1 MDNDLHEAIKNR
13 PLRKV
18 EAVEKKEP
26 VRGVRTECGSDD
38 KGGAGS
44 ELAAQLARMRRRCG
58 DSEDCVQDRDVVN
71 ESVPNRDV
79 VRDEPVRRD
88 VEVRRG
94 VSNAGISRN
103 PVSNRPNPVQSGAS
117 SRFTS
122 QPVSITSQEAFPRPA
137 GPSRMNRKP
146 AWKSP
151 ESIQQV
157 ESTDQEESPTFQ
169 SLLQRFEQ
177 RAGGASRRESY
188 PEVSLEEVKE
198 PRRYSQPVIK
208 REERQVEVRVQ
219 PRSLR
224 DQPLRDRPEPLRSQ
238 PQLQPLRSQPQPQ
251 QPQPLRSQPQPQQP
265 QPLRSQP
272 QPQQPQSQSQQP
284 QPQPL
289 RSQPQQQQ
297 QAPRVARAPA
307 RAPAQSPIQ
316 RPSQSN
322 QSHHIQVPSSQ
333 PLHS

>member
-1 MDNDLHEAIKNR
+1 M
-13 PLRKV
+13 
-18 EAVEKKEP
+18 EKKEP
-26 VRGVRTECGSDD
+26 ARSVRIECGSDD

-58 DSEDCVQDRDVVN
+58 DSEDCDVVN
-71 ESVPNRDV
+71 ENVPNRDV
-79 VRDEPVRRD
+79 ARDEPIRRD
-88 VEVRRG
+88 VEMRRG

-157 ESTDQEESPTFQ
+157 ESTDQEESPSFQ

-219 PRSLR
+219 PQSLR
-224 DQPLRDRPEPLRSQ
+224 DQPLRDRPE
-238 PQLQPLRSQPQPQ
+238 
-251 QPQPLRSQPQPQQP
+251 PLRSQPQPQQP

-307 RAPAQSPIQ
+307 RAPARSPAQSPIQ

>member
-1 MDNDLHEAIKNR
+1 MA
-13 PLRKV
+13 
-18 EAVEKKEP
+18 
-26 VRGVRTECGSDD
+26 
-38 KGGAGS
+38 
-44 ELAAQLARMRRRCG
+44 
-58 DSEDCVQDRDVVN
+58 
-71 ESVPNRDV
+71 
-79 VRDEPVRRD
+79 RDEPIRRD
-88 VEVRRG
+88 VEMRRG

-198 PRRYSQPVIK
+198 PRRYSQPVIR
-208 REERQVEVRVQ
+208 REERQSESGWGVGVQ
-219 PRSLR
+219 PLR
-224 DQPLRDRPEPLRSQ
+224 DQSEPLRDRPQ
-238 PQLQPLRSQPQPQ
+238 P
-251 QPQPLRSQPQPQQP
+251 QPQPLRAQ
-265 QPLRSQP
+265 L
-272 QPQQPQSQSQQP
+272 QQP

-297 QAPRVARAPA
+297 QPQQPEPLRSQSQQQPQPLQSQPQQPPRVARAPA
-307 RAPAQSPIQ
+307 RAPTHSPTHSPTRNPIQ
-316 RPSQSN
+316 RPSQPT
-322 QSHHIQVPSSQ
+322 QTHHIQVPSS
-333 PLHS
+333 PSIHA

>member
-88 VEVRRG
+88 VEMRRG

-157 ESTDQEESPTFQ
+157 ESTDQEESPSFQ

-265 QPLRSQP
+265 QP
-272 QPQQPQSQSQQP
+272 QSQQP

-307 RAPAQSPIQ
+307 RAPARSPAQSPIQ

>member
-1 MDNDLHEAIKNR
+1 MA
-13 PLRKV
+13 
-18 EAVEKKEP
+18 
-26 VRGVRTECGSDD
+26 
-38 KGGAGS
+38 
-44 ELAAQLARMRRRCG
+44 
-58 DSEDCVQDRDVVN
+58 
-71 ESVPNRDV
+71 
-79 VRDEPVRRD
+79 RDEPIRRD
-88 VEVRRG
+88 VEMRRG

-157 ESTDQEESPTFQ
+157 ESTDQEESPSFQ

-198 PRRYSQPVIK
+198 PRRYSQPVIR

-219 PRSLR
+219 PRSLRDQPLRDQPLR

-251 QPQPLRSQPQPQQP
+251 QPQPLRSQPQPQQPEPLRSQPQLQPLRSQPQPQQP

-307 RAPAQSPIQ
+307 RAPARSPAQSPIQ